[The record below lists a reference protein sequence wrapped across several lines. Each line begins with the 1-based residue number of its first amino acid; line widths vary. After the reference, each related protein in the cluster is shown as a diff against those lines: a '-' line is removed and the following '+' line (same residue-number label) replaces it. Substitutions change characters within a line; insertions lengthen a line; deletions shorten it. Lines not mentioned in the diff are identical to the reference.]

1 MGKDTEE
8 SNCITIMVGL
18 DYHKRR
24 VLYAAFRDFFEY
36 ASEYAFRKVT
46 VSNMHSGGPKKR

>member
-24 VLYAAFRDFFEY
+24 VLYAAFRDFLNML
-36 ASEYAFRKVT
+36 
-46 VSNMHSGGPKKR
+46 VSMLLGR